1 MNGYPNIKTQILELI
16 FNSADKM
23 IDTVIND
30 EEILEIN
37 IFDDLGFD
45 SIRFIELIVG
55 IENKFQVEIDD
66 DLLTMANFSTI
77 ARIIENVTSIMSR
90 YEGEQHE

>member
-1 MNGYPNIKTQILELI
+1 
-16 FNSADKM
+16 M